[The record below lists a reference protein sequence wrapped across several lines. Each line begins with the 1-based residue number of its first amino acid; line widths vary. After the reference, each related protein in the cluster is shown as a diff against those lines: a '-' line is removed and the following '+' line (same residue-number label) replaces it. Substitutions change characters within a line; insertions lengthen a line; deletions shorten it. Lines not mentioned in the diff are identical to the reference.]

1 MDEREFEDRLN
12 RRMHARFDSGVA
24 SPALRDRVAQTLRRN
39 ARPARPVR
47 WRIPAAAA
55 AVLVAF
61 AVLAL
66 ASGFATAP
74 AVGPSTSAA
83 PTATSTAGPT
93 AAPSATP
100 SATPTLAGLAGT
112 VPPLSTSIWTGLNV
126 HALSGAPAAISN
138 VITWMGGYVAIAAV
152 EGPISETVWFS
163 RDGRSWI
170 QLPASTF
177 GLDQVEMSV
186 SAGAPCRD
194 GVIVATY
201 TPAGATAADDHKL
214 WYSSDGTTWVDPT
227 IDVIPT
233 MLAGNSSGAIAAD
246 ETGLRFTS
254 DCKTWQPITLPGPA
268 GATVNAIAASG
279 SVFVAAGWSGSRDGG
294 PAEQPIAWWSA
305 DGQQWTQAT
314 VPKVTGESLVSIDA
328 GGGGLVGLA
337 NSDAVGGHSDLWT
350 SPDGRTWSIASHNVD
365 PLGLQSTGEGQGSP
379 NGDFAGDG
387 TRLEVFGN
395 PTFAGTVPNQI
406 WISTD
411 GIHWKRLSIA
421 GTGGTAAMTPGQTSA
436 FLMRDGILFS
446 GLNGTWFGDATP

>member
-1 MDEREFEDRLN
+1 MDEREFEDRLS
-12 RRMHARFDSGVA
+12 RRLHARFDSGVA

-47 WRIPAAAA
+47 WRMPAAAA

-66 ASGFATAP
+66 ASRFAIAP
-74 AVGPSTSAA
+74 AVGPSASAA
-83 PTATSTAGPT
+83 PTATSTASPT

-100 SATPTLAGLAGT
+100 SATPTMAGLAGT
-112 VPPLSTSIWTGLNV
+112 VPPLSTSIWTGLKV
-126 HALSGAPAAISN
+126 HALSGAPGSISN
-138 VITWMGGYVAIAAV
+138 VITWMGGYIAIAAV
-152 EGPISETVWFS
+152 EGPISSTAWFS

-170 QLPASTF
+170 QLPTSTF

-194 GVIVATY
+194 GVIVGTY

-268 GATVNAIAASG
+268 GATVNTIAAFGSG
-279 SVFVAAGWSGSRDGG
+279 FVAAGWSG
-294 PAEQPIAWWSA
+294 EQPVAWWSA
-305 DGQQWTQAT
+305 DGQHWTQAT
-314 VPKVTGESLVSIDA
+314 VPSVTGESLVRIYA
-328 GGGGLVGLA
+328 GSGGLVGLV
-337 NSDAVGGHSDLWT
+337 NPDSVGGHSDLWT
-350 SPDGRTWSIASHNVD
+350 SPNGQSWSLASDNGD
-365 PLGLQSTGEGQGSP
+365 PLGLQSSGEGQGNP
-379 NGDFAGDG
+379 DGDFAGDG

-411 GIHWKRLSIA
+411 GIHWKRLFID
-421 GTGGTAAMTPGQTSA
+421 GTGGTVAMTQMSA
-436 FLMRDGILFS
+436 FLMRNGILFS